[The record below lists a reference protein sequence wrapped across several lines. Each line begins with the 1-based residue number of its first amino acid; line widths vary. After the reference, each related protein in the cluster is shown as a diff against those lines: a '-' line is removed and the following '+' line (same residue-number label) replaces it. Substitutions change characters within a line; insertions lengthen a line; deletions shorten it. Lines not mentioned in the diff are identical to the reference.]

1 MRPAR
6 QPHPFTA
13 AKFVMTHELDR
24 IAAATDT
31 GVTIVCGFPASGK
44 STAARH
50 LTDVMGAVLI
60 DKDSFATE
68 LEESVMTELTG
79 DPHDRDSS
87 VYARVI
93 NPHIYSALI
102 RHALITGHRAPV
114 VVDAPFLGHVRG
126 AAQQGISLAEYIGS
140 SVSAPAR
147 QVQTI
152 WVSAEPDQIRER
164 MARRGAPRDAGK
176 LANWDAY
183 RTEVLEQGTGEL
195 AAAVVDYVVQN

>member
-1 MRPAR
+1 
-6 QPHPFTA
+6 
-13 AKFVMTHELDR
+13 MTRELDR
-24 IAAATDT
+24 IAASTDT
-31 GVTIVCGFPASGK
+31 SVTIVCGFPGSGK

-50 LTDVMGAVLI
+50 LTEVMGAVLI
-60 DKDSFATE
+60 DKDSFAPE

-79 DPHDRDSS
+79 DPHDRDGS

-102 RHALITGHRAPV
+102 RHALITSHHTPV

-126 AAQQGISLAEYIGS
+126 AAQQGISLAEYIES
-140 SVSAPAR
+140 SVSTPAR

-176 LANWDAY
+176 LANWDSY
-183 RTEVLEQGTGEL
+183 RTEVLEQGTGDL
-195 AAAVVDYVVQN
+195 AATVVDHVVRN